1 MYYGGHFLLGQI
13 IEAINL
19 PENIAN
25 HVCKDCEVKYHSPR
39 YDVSTSHFLGFYKTV
54 GYLVAR
60 GDDDDH
66 FLGYGFCEQN
76 SKVLYSY
83 HKRRIPNSFAGT
95 FFSRHCPPFKT
106 GQLQMEFSKLYY
118 FLPSI
123 TDRSESI
130 KQLVNSVNLTSTDIP
145 EKSFD
150 IKYNIAFK

>member
-66 FLGYGFCEQN
+66 FLGYGFCEEN
-76 SKVLYSY
+76 SNGLYSY
-83 HKRRIPNSFAGT
+83 HTHRIPNLR
-95 FFSRHCPPFKT
+95 FSIDIVSP
-106 GQLQMEFSKLYY
+106 SKLASCKRSFRLFIIFY
-118 FLPSI
+118 LQLLAGPS
-123 TDRSESI
+123 
-130 KQLVNSVNLTSTDIP
+130 Q
-145 EKSFD
+145 
-150 IKYNIAFK
+150 